1 MYFRSFSKTGAGSR
15 QTIPLSPLAAT
26 LARKGIASGR
36 RLAEI
41 ELGAER
47 FDTPLPEILARS
59 LFLSSDTLAEAEAET
74 LGAGLVD
81 PLAEPPDPN
90 LLARLGADQ
99 ALQLGLLPWRR
110 VGGGTII
117 LAARPEGF
125 SRALPYLTKLFGSV
139 RLAVATASQIDATIV
154 AMASRELVARA
165 EALPPARLSA
175 RGWPGRKGI
184 IVAVAAGALLA
195 SIAAFAP
202 KWGLFLAIG
211 WALTTLI
218 LNMGLKIAAAVAAL
232 SRPIG
237 PVRETPL
244 PKRLP
249 VVSLLV
255 PLYKERE
262 IANHLLRR
270 LSAIDYPAPLLD
282 VILLLEADDHLTHET
297 LAAANLPRW
306 MRAITVPGGTIKTKP
321 RALNY
326 GLNFARGRIVGIYD
340 AEDAPA
346 PDQIRKIV
354 ARFAARG
361 PEVACLQ
368 GILDYYNSR
377 ANWLARC
384 FTLEYAAWFRVV
396 LPGMARLGLT
406 IPLGGTTVFFR
417 RSVLDQIGG
426 WDAHNVTEDAD
437 LGLRLARFGY
447 RTELVDTVTGEEAN
461 CRAWPWV
468 RQRSRWLK
476 GYAVTYGVHMRN
488 PLRLL
493 RDLGPWRFFG
503 VQILFFGTL
512 SQFALAPA
520 LWSFWLIL
528 LGLPHPLAG
537 LLPPAAFISLSTLFV
552 MSEMTNLVVAV
563 LAARRA
569 GKGWLAPWA
578 ITLQA
583 YFPLATLAAYKGLL
597 EILWRPFFW
606 DKTAHGHSITAPEA
620 GLRHSVPLT
629 PHQA

>member
-1 MYFRSFSKTGAGSR
+1 MDLEAFSYIGTGSR
-15 QTIPLSPLAAT
+15 QAAPLSPLSAT
-26 LARKGIASGR
+26 LARKGLASGR

-41 ELGAER
+41 EAGAGR
-47 FDTPLPEILARS
+47 FDSPLLELLARS
-59 LFLSSDTLAEAEAET
+59 LFLSSDALAEAEAET
-74 LGAGLVD
+74 LGTGLVD
-81 PLAEPPDPN
+81 PVAEPPDPT
-90 LLARLGADQ
+90 LLARLGPDQ
-99 ALQLGLLPWRR
+99 ALRLGVLPWRR
-110 VGGGTII
+110 VGGRTVI

-125 SRALPYLTKLFGSV
+125 SRALPYLTKIFGSV
-139 RLAVATASQIDATIV
+139 RMAVATADQIEEAIV
-154 AMASRELVARA
+154 TVASRDLVARA
-165 EALPPARLSA
+165 EAMPPARLSA
-175 RGWPGRKGI
+175 RGWPGKRGI
-184 IVAVAAGALLA
+184 TVAAVAGAILLLTA
-195 SIAAFAP
+195 VFAP
-202 KWGLFLAIG
+202 KSGLFLAIG
-211 WALTTLI
+211 WALMTLT
-218 LNMGLKIAAAVAAL
+218 LNMGLKIAAAAAVL
-232 SRPIG
+232 SRPVG
-237 PVRETPL
+237 PDRGHPL

-249 VVSLLV
+249 VVTLLV

-262 IANHLLRR
+262 IAGHLLRR
-270 LSAIDYPAPLLD
+270 LSALDYPAPLLD
-282 VILLLEADDHLTHET
+282 VILLLEADDHLTRET
-297 LAAANLPRW
+297 LSAANLPRW
-306 MRAITVPGGTIKTKP
+306 MRAITVPKGTIKTKP

-346 PDQIRKIV
+346 PDQIKKIV

-417 RSVLDQIGG
+417 RNVLEEIGG

-476 GYAVTYGVHMRN
+476 GYAVTYGVHMRQ

-493 RDLGPWRFFG
+493 RDLGLWRFIG

-512 SQFALAPA
+512 SAFALAPA

-528 LGLPHPLAG
+528 FGLPHPLTG
-537 LLPPAAFISLSTLFV
+537 ILPPAAFISLSTLFV
-552 MSEMTNLVVAV
+552 MSELTNLVVAAFAV
-563 LAARRA
+563 RRA
-569 GKGWLAPWA
+569 GKGWLTPWA

-597 EILWRPFFW
+597 EILCRPFFW
-606 DKTAHGHSITAPEA
+606 DKTAHGHSIVPEDVRRSA
-620 GLRHSVPLT
+620 LLTRHP
-629 PHQA
+629 A

>member
-1 MYFRSFSKTGAGSR
+1 MDFGTSSKTGAGSR
-15 QTIPLSPLAAT
+15 QTAPLSPLGAT

-47 FDTPLPEILARS
+47 FDTPLPEIFARS

-74 LGAGLVD
+74 LGAGRVD
-81 PLAEPPDPN
+81 PLAEPPDPS

-110 VGGGTII
+110 VGGRTII

-125 SRALPYLTKLFGSV
+125 SRALPYLTRLFGSV
-139 RLAVATASQIDATIV
+139 RMAVATAGQIEATIV

-165 EALPPARLSA
+165 EAMPPARLSA

-184 IVAVAAGALLA
+184 IVAAAAGALLA
-195 SIAAFAP
+195 LIAAFAP
-202 KWGLFLAIG
+202 RWGLFLAIG

-237 PVRETPL
+237 PVRAAPL

-249 VVSLLV
+249 VVTLLV

-282 VILLLEADDHLTHET
+282 VILLLEADDHLTRET
-297 LAAANLPRW
+297 LAVANLPRW
-306 MRAITVPGGTIKTKP
+306 MRAITVPSGTIKTKP

-417 RSVLDQIGG
+417 RSVLEEIGG

-493 RDLGPWRFFG
+493 RDLGPWRFLG
-503 VQILFFGTL
+503 VQILFFGTV

-537 LLPPAAFISLSTLFV
+537 ILPPAAFISLSTLFV
-552 MSEMTNLVVAV
+552 MSEMTNLVVAA
-563 LAARRA
+563 LAVRRA

-606 DKTAHGHSITAPEA
+606 DKTAHGHSITAPETE
-620 GLRHSVPLT
+620 LRRSAPLT

>member
-1 MYFRSFSKTGAGSR
+1 M
-15 QTIPLSPLAAT
+15 
-26 LARKGIASGR
+26 
-36 RLAEI
+36 
-41 ELGAER
+41 
-47 FDTPLPEILARS
+47 
-59 LFLSSDTLAEAEAET
+59 
-74 LGAGLVD
+74 
-81 PLAEPPDPN
+81 
-90 LLARLGADQ
+90 LLLIT
-99 ALQLGLLPWRR
+99 AL
-110 VGGGTII
+110 
-117 LAARPEGF
+117 
-125 SRALPYLTKLFGSV
+125 
-139 RLAVATASQIDATIV
+139 
-154 AMASRELVARA
+154 
-165 EALPPARLSA
+165 
-175 RGWPGRKGI
+175 
-184 IVAVAAGALLA
+184 
-195 SIAAFAP
+195 AP
-202 KWGLFLAIG
+202 KWGLYLAIA
-211 WALTTLI
+211 WALTILA
-218 LNMGLKIAAAVAAL
+218 LNMGLKIAAAFAVF
-232 SRPIG
+232 SG
-237 PVRETPL
+237 PAGRAKVDPM

-249 VVSLLV
+249 VVTLLV
-255 PLYKERE
+255 PLYMERE
-262 IANHLLRR
+262 IAGHLLRR

-282 VILLLEADDHLTHET
+282 VILLLEADDHLTRET

-306 MRAITVPGGTIKTKP
+306 MRAITVPKGTIKTKP

-326 GLNFARGRIVGIYD
+326 GLNFARGRIIGIYD

-417 RSVLDQIGG
+417 RSVLEEIGG

-437 LGLRLARFGY
+437 LGLRLARYGY

-476 GYAVTYGVHMRN
+476 GYAVTYGVHMRD

-493 RDLGPWRFFG
+493 RDLGLWRFVG
-503 VQILFFGTL
+503 IQILFFGTL
-512 SQFALAPA
+512 SAFALAPA

-528 LGLPHPLAG
+528 FGLPHPLSG
-537 LLPPAAFISLSTLFV
+537 TLPPAAFISLSTLFV
-552 MSEMTNLVVAV
+552 MSELTNLAVAA
-563 LAARRA
+563 LAVRRA
-569 GKGWLAPWA
+569 GKGWLTPWA

-583 YFPLATLAAYKGLL
+583 YFPLATLAACKGLL

-606 DKTAHGHSITAPEA
+606 DKTTHGHSIKPQDGAIT
-620 GLRHSVPLT
+620 RSVRPT
-629 PHQA
+629 QHPI

>member
-1 MYFRSFSKTGAGSR
+1 MVLEILGRNGTGSR
-15 QTIPLSPLAAT
+15 QAALSPLSAT
-26 LARKGIASGR
+26 LARKGIASDR

-41 ELGAER
+41 EAGAGR
-47 FDTPLPEILARS
+47 YDSPLPEVLSRA

-74 LGAGLVD
+74 MGAGLVD
-81 PLAEPPDPN
+81 PLLEPPNPT

-110 VGGGTII
+110 LGGRTII
-117 LAARPEGF
+117 LAARPESF
-125 SRALPYLTKLFGSV
+125 ARVLPYLTKLFGSV
-139 RLAVATASQIDATIV
+139 RMAVATTSQIEETIV
-154 AMASRELVARA
+154 ALASHNLVAKA
-165 EALPPARLSA
+165 EAMPPARLSA

-184 IVAVAAGALLA
+184 VIAATAGALLVL
-195 SIAAFAP
+195 IALLAP
-202 KWGLFLAIG
+202 RWGLYLAIG

-232 SRPIG
+232 SKPTG
-237 PVRETPL
+237 PVGADPL

-249 VVSLLV
+249 VVTLLI

-262 IANHLLRR
+262 IASHLLRR
-270 LSAIDYPAPLLD
+270 LSAIDYPGALLD
-282 VILLLEADDHLTHET
+282 VILLLEADDHLTRQT
-297 LAAANLPRW
+297 LAAASLPRW

-326 GLNFARGRIVGIYD
+326 GLNFARGRIIGIYD

-346 PDQIRKIV
+346 PDQIQKIV

-417 RSVLDQIGG
+417 RSVLEEIGG

-437 LGLRLARFGY
+437 LGLRLARYGY

-476 GYAVTYGVHMRN
+476 GYAVTYGVHMRD

-493 RDLGPWRFFG
+493 RDLGAWRFLG

-520 LWSFWLIL
+520 LWSFWPIL

-537 LLPPAAFISLSTLFV
+537 VLPPAAFISLSALFV
-552 MSEMTNLVVAV
+552 MSEITNLVVTALAV
-563 LAARRA
+563 RRA

-606 DKTAHGHSITAPEA
+606 DKSAHGHSIEAPEGEIRRSA
-620 GLRHSVPLT
+620 PQT
-629 PHQA
+629 PHPA

>member
-1 MYFRSFSKTGAGSR
+1 MDLEALSRTGAGSR
-15 QTIPLSPLAAT
+15 QAVPLSPLSIT
-26 LARKGIASGR
+26 LARRGLASGR

-41 ELGAER
+41 EAAAKN
-47 FDTPLPEILARS
+47 FDRPLPEILARS
-59 LFLSSDTLAEAEAET
+59 LFLSTDTLAEAEAET
-74 LGAGLVD
+74 LGSGLIN
-81 PLAEPPDPN
+81 PLSEPPDPT
-90 LLARLGADQ
+90 LLARFGPDQ
-99 ALQLGLLPWRR
+99 ALRLGLLPWRR
-110 VGGGTII
+110 VGGRTII

-139 RLAVATASQIDATIV
+139 RMAVAAADQIEEAIV
-154 AMASRELVARA
+154 AAASEALVARA
-165 EALPPARLSA
+165 EAMPPARLSA
-175 RGWPGRKGI
+175 RGWPGRRGI
-184 IVAVAAGALLA
+184 LGATVIGAVLLL
-195 SIAAFAP
+195 IAALAP
-202 KWGLFLAIG
+202 RWGLTLAIA
-211 WALTTLI
+211 WALMTLV
-218 LNMGLKIAAAVAAL
+218 LNMGLKIVAAVAVF
-232 SRPIG
+232 SGQVGR
-237 PVRETPL
+237 VKTDPL

-249 VVSLLV
+249 VVTLLV

-262 IANHLLRR
+262 IAGHLLRR

-282 VILLLEADDHLTHET
+282 VILLLEADDHLTRET

-306 MRAITVPGGTIKTKP
+306 MRAIIVPKGTIKTKP

-326 GLNFARGRIVGIYD
+326 GLNFARGRIIGIYD

-346 PDQIRKIV
+346 PDQITKIV

-417 RSVLDQIGG
+417 RSVLEEIGG

-476 GYAVTYGVHMRN
+476 GYAVTYGVHMRQ

-512 SQFALAPA
+512 SAFALAPA

-528 LGLPHPLAG
+528 FGLPHPLIDI
-537 LLPPAAFISLSTLFV
+537 LPPAAFISLSTLFI
-552 MSEMTNLVVAV
+552 MSELTNLIVAA
-563 LAARRA
+563 LAVRRA

-606 DKTAHGHSITAPEA
+606 DKTSHGHSISPHEGAITRSVQPT
-620 GLRHSVPLT
+620 RHP
-629 PHQA
+629 A